1 MARTKILAESGR
13 LERLWLS
20 PPSFWLRGLAWLYT
34 LGWRA
39 YTGVYRLGLKRRV
52 RMPVPVIGIGSL
64 WAGGVGKTPV
74 TIAVARLLQE
84 AGVRVAVLT
93 HGYGGSRYRMGALV
107 DPAQCPDPAAVGDEA
122 AELRLALPDVPIAVG
137 KQRVRMAQAAMA
149 RWSPDALVLDDGFQH
164 LPLARTLDLVLLPA
178 ESPLGNGYCLP
189 AGPLREPPDGLQR
202 ASGAVWVYFGSPHP
216 QPLSHEV
223 GEGGRGA
230 RRCALPREVGEG
242 CRGARRCALP
252 REVGEGCRGARRCA
266 LPFPLARLA
275 GEGDTGG
282 EGFGTPTYTANV
294 APTALL
300 RLATGERLPLDALQ
314 ERPLTLVCG
323 VARPQRFLHSVDALG
338 YMVAETH
345 TFPDHHAYTP
355 DDMRMLAGRTV
366 LTTLKDAVKL
376 KGRLPADCDAYAL
389 LIEAHLDDA
398 LRTRILSLFTG
409 TPAGSRE
416 SLRV

>member
-137 KQRVRMAQAAMA
+137 KWRVRMAQAAMA

-223 GEGGRGA
+223 GEG
-230 RRCALPREVGEG
+230 
-242 CRGARRCALP
+242 
-252 REVGEGCRGARRCA
+252 CRGARRCA

-275 GEGDTGG
+275 GEGDTGS
-282 EGFGTPTYTANV
+282 EGFGIPTYTANV

-338 YMVAETH
+338 YTVAETH

-376 KGRLPADCDAYAL
+376 RGRLPADCDAYAL

-416 SLRV
+416 S

>member
-1 MARTKILAESGR
+1 MLLAWDGAYKNTRRVGSAGTAVALAAAFLVAGAGVALHARLAGVCGR
-13 LERLWLS
+13 LSAGAEAS
-20 PPSFWLRGLAWLYT
+20 CANA
-34 LGWRA
+34 RA
-39 YTGVYRLGLKRRV
+39 RDRNV
-52 RMPVPVIGIGSL
+52 GSL

-137 KQRVRMAQAAMA
+137 KWRVRMAQAAMA

-189 AGPLREPPDGLQR
+189 AGPLRETPDGLQR
-202 ASGAVWVYFGSPHP
+202 ASGVVWVYFGSPHP
-216 QPLSHEV
+216 QPLSHARWERGV
-223 GEGGRGA
+223 GAHGGAPYRSPSPASRERGTQGV
-230 RRCALPREVGEG
+230 RVLES
-242 CRGARRCALP
+242 
-252 REVGEGCRGARRCA
+252 
-266 LPFPLARLA
+266 
-275 GEGDTGG
+275 
-282 EGFGTPTYTANV
+282 PTYTANV

-376 KGRLPADCDAYAL
+376 KWAAPRRLRRLRAAD
-389 LIEAHLDDA
+389 
-398 LRTRILSLFTG
+398 
-409 TPAGSRE
+409 
-416 SLRV
+416 

>member
-1 MARTKILAESGR
+1 MLAESGR
-13 LERLWLS
+13 LERLWIL
-20 PPSFWLRGLAWLYT
+20 PPPFWLRGLAWLYT

-39 YTGVYRLGLKRRV
+39 YAGVYQLGLKHRV

-93 HGYGGSRYRMGALV
+93 HGYGGSRYRTGALV
-107 DPAQCPDPAAVGDEA
+107 DPAQHPDPAAVGDEA

-137 KQRVRMAQAAMA
+137 KWRVRMAQAAMA

-202 ASGAVWVYFGSPHP
+202 ASGAVWVHFGSPHP
-216 QPLSHEV
+216 QPLSH
-223 GEGGRGA
+223 
-230 RRCALPREVGEG
+230 
-242 CRGARRCALP
+242 
-252 REVGEGCRGARRCA
+252 EVGEGCRGARRCA

-282 EGFGTPTYTANV
+282 EGFGTPTYTASV

-416 SLRV
+416 S

>member
-1 MARTKILAESGR
+1 MLAGSGR
-13 LERLWLS
+13 LERLWIL
-20 PPSFWLRGLAWLYT
+20 PPPFWLRGLAWLYT

-39 YTGVYRLGLKRRV
+39 YAGVYQLGLKHRV

-74 TIAVARLLQE
+74 TIAVASLLQE

-93 HGYGGSRYRMGALV
+93 HGYGGSRYRTGALV
-107 DPAQCPDPAAVGDEA
+107 DPAQHPDPAAVGDEA

-137 KQRVRMAQAAMA
+137 KWRVRMAQAAMA

-164 LPLARTLDLVLLPA
+164 LPLARALDLVLLPA

-189 AGPLREPPDGLQR
+189 AGPLRETPDGLQR
-202 ASGAVWVYFGSPHP
+202 ASGVVWVYFGSPHP
-216 QPLSHEV
+216 QPLSH
-223 GEGGRGA
+223 G
-230 RRCALPREVGEG
+230 
-242 CRGARRCALP
+242 
-252 REVGEGCRGARRCA
+252 VGEGCRGARRCA

-282 EGFGTPTYTANV
+282 EGFGIPTYTANV

-338 YMVAETH
+338 YTVAETH

-376 KGRLPADCDAYAL
+376 RGRLPADCDAYAL

-416 SLRV
+416 S

>member
-137 KQRVRMAQAAMA
+137 KRRVRMAQAAMA

-223 GEGGRGA
+223 GEG
-230 RRCALPREVGEG
+230 
-242 CRGARRCALP
+242 
-252 REVGEGCRGARRCA
+252 CRGARRCA
-266 LPFPLARLA
+266 LPFPLARVA

>member
-52 RMPVPVIGIGSL
+52 RMPVPVIGVGSL

-223 GEGGRGA
+223 GEG
-230 RRCALPREVGEG
+230 
-242 CRGARRCALP
+242 
-252 REVGEGCRGARRCA
+252 CRGARRCA
-266 LPFPLARLA
+266 LPFPLAREA

-366 LTTLKDAVKL
+366 LTTLKDSVKL
-376 KGRLPADCDAYAL
+376 KGRLPVDCDAYAL